1 MTFAM
6 VCPCASPPMSVRR
19 IIMSKVPLSISLLD
33 WFFLGFSLS
42 SRSSMER
49 DNIPLELLW
58 EETCES
64 TLAVIGQL
72 AITGQRA
79 HPEGLKVKSQVQ
91 VGYTDISSRFHET
104 SGLPVI
110 CAQHSGTS

>member
-1 MTFAM
+1 
-6 VCPCASPPMSVRR
+6 
-19 IIMSKVPLSISLLD
+19 
-33 WFFLGFSLS
+33 
-42 SRSSMER
+42 MER

-91 VGYTDISSRFHET
+91 VGYTDISEPVPRDFRIAGHMRTTLRNILIVKSSR
-104 SGLPVI
+104 
-110 CAQHSGTS
+110 ADA

>member
-1 MTFAM
+1 
-6 VCPCASPPMSVRR
+6 
-19 IIMSKVPLSISLLD
+19 
-33 WFFLGFSLS
+33 
-42 SRSSMER
+42 MER

-104 SGLPVI
+104 DAVGTILTDRPPHRS
-110 CAQHSGTS
+110 AQARLRMRLL